1 MQIIKD
7 KTIAHDRWTYIP
19 DDAPLE
25 GDITVSLQRWQ
36 SEKNALVRR
45 SGKLGLRLSP
55 TDDVASI
62 AADLQHFQLIEID
75 FPAFA
80 DGRGFSQARL
90 LRSRYHYSG
99 ELRAVGK
106 FLRDQL
112 FYLRRVGFN
121 SFALENQSDLPEAL
135 TSLDDFTVTYQASSC

>member
-1 MQIIKD
+1 MQVIKD
-7 KTIAHDRWTYIP
+7 KTIVPDQWTFIP
-19 DDAPLE
+19 DDQPLE
-25 GDITVSLQRWQ
+25 GNITVSLQRWQ
-36 SEKNALVRR
+36 SDKNELMRR
-45 SGKLGLRLSP
+45 SGKLGLRLAPS
-55 TDDVASI
+55 DDVANI

-121 SFALENQSDLPEAL
+121 SFALEKQDDLPGAL
-135 TSLDDFTVTYQASSC
+135 ESLDDFSVMYQQSTC

>member
-7 KTIAHDRWTYIP
+7 KTIVPDHWTYIP
-19 DDAPLE
+19 DDQPLE

-36 SEKNALVRR
+36 SEKNILMRR
-45 SGKLGLRLSP
+45 AGKLGLRLSP
-55 TDDVASI
+55 TDDVANI
-62 AADLQHFQLIEID
+62 AADLQHFQLIEIE

-112 FYLRRVGFN
+112 FYLQRVGFN
-121 SFALENQSDLPEAL
+121 SFALEKQDDLPGAL
-135 TSLDDFTVTYQASSC
+135 NALDDFSVTYQTSHH